1 MSLVNDM
8 LRDLEARR
16 AAPAERERLFGLY
29 AANETAA
36 ARRAGFARLRRWLLV
51 IAALLLAGIALAL
64 LPAWTSESVETQPEP
79 VTPIVPASASSRLLE
94 VLPQND
100 GSRFVLQLLLDRA
113 VSYQRT
119 DEGGSVSLQ
128 LSGVQLNG
136 EARSGR
142 IETQGQSLSWRVEAH
157 GDQVKVLFVGLAERL
172 QVRDRLE
179 TAGDRWQLWLE
190 VPLNSERTEQEPSLT
205 LPVAE
210 PETPEEASLP
220 EWVTREAPANQPEPV
235 IASTPK
241 TAPAESPAPSA
252 SPSRATPLA
261 SNIGRHTPSALEQ
274 ARQALHDGDHPRAI
288 RELQALHEAQPKDP
302 QVVRWLARAYLAVG
316 ETQTLLAWLPA
327 QLQARPFD
335 SELRELL
342 ARAQLQG
349 GDNLGAITTLREN
362 PPELFQHTAYHALLA
377 ALYQQ
382 VEDWTAS
389 AAIYRQLVAARPDQA
404 SWQLGL
410 AISLEQLDQPT
421 QASGHYQMALQGQG
435 LDESARRFASERAA
449 SLGGT
454 Q

>member
-16 AAPAERERLFGLY
+16 AAPAERERLSGLY

-51 IAALLLAGIALAL
+51 IAALVLAGVALAL

-79 VTPIVPASASSRLLE
+79 VTPIVPARDTTRLLE

-128 LSGVQLNG
+128 LSGVQLNS

-157 GDQVKVLFVGLAERL
+157 GDQVQVLFVGLAERL

-190 VPLNSERTEQEPSLT
+190 VPLNSERTEQEPSLA

-235 IASTPK
+235 IVSTPK
-241 TAPAESPAPSA
+241 AAPAESPAPSA
-252 SPSRATPLA
+252 SPSRAASLA

-274 ARQALHDGDHPRAI
+274 ARQALHDGDHSRAV

-349 GDNLGAITTLREN
+349 GDNLGAIATLREN

-382 VEDWTAS
+382 VEDWAAS
-389 AAIYRQLVAARPDQA
+389 AAIYRQLVAARPDQV

>member
-16 AAPAERERLFGLY
+16 AAPAERERLSGLY

-51 IAALLLAGIALAL
+51 IAALVLAGIALAL
-64 LPAWTSESVETQPEP
+64 LSAWTSESVEIQPEP
-79 VTPIVPASASSRLLE
+79 VTPIVPVSANTRLLE

-128 LSGVQLNG
+128 LSGVQLNS

-157 GDQVKVLFVGLAERL
+157 GDQVQVLFVGLAERL

-190 VPLNSERTEQEPSLT
+190 VPLNSERTEQEPSLA

-235 IASTPK
+235 IVSTPK
-241 TAPAESPAPSA
+241 AAPAESPAPSA
-252 SPSRATPLA
+252 SPSRAASLA

>member
-16 AAPAERERLFGLY
+16 AAPAERERLSGLY

-64 LPAWTSESVETQPEP
+64 LSAWTSESVETQPEP
-79 VTPIVPASASSRLLE
+79 VTPIVPARATTRLLE

-157 GDQVKVLFVGLAERL
+157 GDQVQVQFVGLAERL

-190 VPLNSERTEQEPSLT
+190 VPLNSERTEHEPSLA

-235 IASTPK
+235 IVSTAK
-241 TAPAESPAPSA
+241 AAPAESPTPSA
-252 SPSRATPLA
+252 SPSRAASLA

-274 ARQALHDGDHPRAI
+274 ARQALHDGDHSRAI

-349 GDNLGAITTLREN
+349 GDNFGAIATLREN

-382 VEDWTAS
+382 VEDWAAS

-410 AISLEQLDQPT
+410 AISLEQLDQST
-421 QASGHYQMALQGQG
+421 QASGHYQRALQGQG

>member
-1 MSLVNDM
+1 
-8 LRDLEARR
+8 
-16 AAPAERERLFGLY
+16 
-29 AANETAA
+29 
-36 ARRAGFARLRRWLLV
+36 
-51 IAALLLAGIALAL
+51 
-64 LPAWTSESVETQPEP
+64 
-79 VTPIVPASASSRLLE
+79 
-94 VLPQND
+94 
-100 GSRFVLQLLLDRA
+100 VLQLLLDRA

-157 GDQVKVLFVGLAERL
+157 GDQVQVLFVGLAERL

-190 VPLNSERTEQEPSLT
+190 VPLNSERTEQEPSLA

-235 IASTPK
+235 IVSKPK
-241 TAPAESPAPSA
+241 AAPAESPAPSA
-252 SPSRATPLA
+252 SPSRATPL
-261 SNIGRHTPSALEQ
+261 EQ
-274 ARQALHDGDHPRAI
+274 ARQALDDGDHPRAI
-288 RELQALHEAQPKDP
+288 RELQVLHEAQPKDP

-316 ETQTLLAWLPA
+316 ETQTLLASLPA

-349 GDNLGAITTLREN
+349 GDNLGAIATLREN

-382 VEDWTAS
+382 VEDWAAS

-410 AISLEQLDQPT
+410 AISLEQLDQST
-421 QASGHYQMALQGQG
+421 QASGHYQRALQGQG

>member
-51 IAALLLAGIALAL
+51 IAALVLAGIALAL

-119 DEGGSVSLQ
+119 DEDGSVSLQ
-128 LSGVQLNG
+128 LSDVQLYG

-235 IASTPK
+235 IVSMPK
-241 TAPAESPAPSA
+241 AAPAESPAPSA
-252 SPSRATPLA
+252 SPSRAASLA

-302 QVVRWLARAYLAVG
+302 QVARWLARAYLAVG

-349 GDNLGAITTLREN
+349 GDNLGAIATLREN

-382 VEDWTAS
+382 VEDWAAS

-421 QASGHYQMALQGQG
+421 QAGGHYQMALQGQG

>member
-16 AAPAERERLFGLY
+16 AAPAERERLSGLY

-51 IAALLLAGIALAL
+51 IAALVLAGIALAL
-64 LPAWTSESVETQPEP
+64 LPARTSESVETQPEP
-79 VTPIVPASASSRLLE
+79 VTPIVPAGATTRLLE

-157 GDQVKVLFVGLAERL
+157 GDQVQVLFVGLAERL

-179 TAGDRWQLWLE
+179 TAGDLWQLWLE

-210 PETPEEASLP
+210 PEMPEEASLP

-235 IASTPK
+235 IVSKPK
-241 TAPAESPAPSA
+241 AAPAESPAPSA

-349 GDNLGAITTLREN
+349 GDNLGAIATLREN

-382 VEDWTAS
+382 VEDWAAS

-421 QASGHYQMALQGQG
+421 QAGGHYQMALQGQG

>member
-16 AAPAERERLFGLY
+16 AAPAERERLSGLY

-51 IAALLLAGIALAL
+51 IAALVLAGIALAL
-64 LPAWTSESVETQPEP
+64 LPARTSESVEIQPEP
-79 VTPIVPASASSRLLE
+79 VTPIVPVSATTRLLE

-119 DEGGSVSLQ
+119 DEDGSVSLQ

-157 GDQVKVLFVGLAERL
+157 GDQVQVLFVGLAERL

-190 VPLNSERTEQEPSLT
+190 VPLNSERTGQEPSLT

-235 IASTPK
+235 IVSTPK
-241 TAPAESPAPSA
+241 AAPAESPAPSA
-252 SPSRATPLA
+252 SPSRAASLA

-342 ARAQLQG
+342 ARTQLQG
-349 GDNLGAITTLREN
+349 GDNLGAITTLRKN

-382 VEDWTAS
+382 VEDWAAS

-410 AISLEQLDQPT
+410 AISLEQLDQST